1 MEFLADYGLW
11 GLFVAAFLAAT
22 ILPLSSEAL
31 LFIVIASSDQIMI
44 PVLVASAGNIAGS
57 FLNYYLGWKGNYL
70 LLQKILRLSKEE
82 IEKAS
87 RKFKKYGSFSM
98 LFAWIP
104 VIGDPL
110 TVVAGLFRMNL
121 SLFAILVPI
130 GKFSRYLILAYGFS
144 ELYFF

>member
-121 SLFAILVPI
+121 SLFAILVAI